1 MKLIFKAFV
10 SLSMQSAYTD
20 TDAAKILHRATVLV
34 LTSFSLSLSPTCYYP
49 KLSQLLKLPMY
60 NLVHHYSSPS
70 HSSILTSFA
79 RQVSQ

>member
-34 LTSFSLSLSPTCYYP
+34 LTSFSLSLSYLL
-49 KLSQLLKLPMY
+49 LSKAFTTTQTTY
-60 NLVHHYSSPS
+60 V
-70 HSSILTSFA
+70 
-79 RQVSQ
+79 